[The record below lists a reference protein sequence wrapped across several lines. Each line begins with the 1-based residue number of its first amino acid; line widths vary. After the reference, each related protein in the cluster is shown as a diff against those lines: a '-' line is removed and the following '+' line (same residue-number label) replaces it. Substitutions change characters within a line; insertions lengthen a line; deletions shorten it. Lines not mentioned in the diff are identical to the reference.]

1 MLIAILAGPTASG
14 KSALALRLAKANGW
28 ALLNADSR
36 QLYRG
41 LEIGT
46 AAPSPAERASV
57 PHLLFGVLDPSEA
70 YSPKRYRSLALA
82 SLAQASRPVLAV
94 GGSGLYL
101 RELLFPA
108 PDDGGE
114 VPESVRQD
122 ATRRLELEG
131 TDAIF
136 AWLRERDPEG
146 LAGVHPADA
155 YRLQKR
161 LEHALCRQG
170 SYAENRTKVRD
181 PVFAN
186 TRLLGIDRARSELH
200 ARIEQRL
207 DAMLSADWEGEV
219 ESLLRHHLPD
229 CPALT
234 AVGYREW
241 VEFLSSP
248 PGEGKALAASRRDLR
263 ASLLA
268 KTRQYAKRQSTYFR
282 SQIPGMEMWDAE
294 SLRAAL
300 EAVNWNWERF
310 CLQFPDKART
320 LVADH

>member
-1 MLIAILAGPTASG
+1 MAM
-14 KSALALRLAKANGW
+14 RLAQANGW

-46 AAPSPAERASV
+46 AAPSAIERDTV

-82 SLAQASRPVLAV
+82 SLAQTSQPVLAV

-101 RELLFPA
+101 RELLYPA

-114 VPESVRQD
+114 VPESVRQE
-122 ATRRLELEG
+122 AARRLELEG
-131 TDAIF
+131 SDAVF
-136 AWLRERDPEG
+136 TWLSERDPEG
-146 LAGVHPADA
+146 LAGVHRADA

-161 LEHALCRQG
+161 LEHALCRNG
-170 SYAENRTKVRD
+170 SYAENRAKVLDPTFAKVR
-181 PVFAN
+181 
-186 TRLLGIDRARSELH
+186 LLAMDRPRAQLH

-207 DAMLSADWEGEV
+207 DAMLSGDWEGEV
-219 ESLLRHHLPD
+219 ANLLRHHAPE

-248 PGEGKALAASRRDLR
+248 QGEGKALTAARRDLR
-263 ASLLA
+263 ARLLA

-282 SQIPGMEMWDAE
+282 SQIPGMENWDGE
-294 SLRAAL
+294 SLQAAW
-300 EAVNWNWERF
+300 ESVNWNWERF
-310 CLQFPDKART
+310 CLHFPYKAMT
-320 LVADH
+320 LASDH